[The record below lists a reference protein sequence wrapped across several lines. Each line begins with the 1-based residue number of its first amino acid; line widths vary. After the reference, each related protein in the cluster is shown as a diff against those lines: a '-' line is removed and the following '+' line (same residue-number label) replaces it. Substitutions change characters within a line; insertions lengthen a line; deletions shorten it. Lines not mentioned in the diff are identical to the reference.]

1 MKLLKIME
9 GNGMNSK
16 LILKGIPVSQ
26 NKQEFII
33 GKVTIQELFKFTKY
47 TERVIIGYDEEEQP
61 IYNEHIQRKV
71 ESTRVNKIADFLIFD
86 KEATFPTNIVLGV
99 PIQAINE
106 QNRNGELIE
115 IHLID
120 DVFEQI
126 NNSKTENDGDIYVTI
141 IDGQHRIRGIE
152 IAIRTL
158 ENELLDLQKSNFQT
172 ESIIKTIEAKQ
183 NRLNDLL
190 NIELVVSYFIDK
202 SLEYQ
207 AMIFSTINRTQKR
220 VSQDLVYSLFGLSSD
235 DTPYKTALE
244 VTLALNSHNKSPF
257 YRRIKL
263 YGGNYRKGE
272 SPPLSQSTMIKN
284 IVSLI
289 SETLRDSEKDKYLKR
304 KELLKRK
311 NNKFLPF
318 REYYANNQDNLISD
332 CLFYYFNSIRKSFV
346 IEDISLWDYDGISK
360 PANILQSTVGFE
372 ALLKILVDIIK
383 NDKVSD
389 FDNEVFDKYFR
400 NLKMEQFR
408 DTNIFS
414 MSTRGKNI
422 FYLTLSLHLFP
433 SLQNEQDNRKEI
445 LQKLINEIQ

>member
-1 MKLLKIME
+1 MKS
-9 GNGMNSK
+9 N

-47 TERVIIGYDEEEQP
+47 TERVIIGYDEDEQP

-99 PIQAINE
+99 PIQAIKE

-115 IHLID
+115 IVLID
-120 DVFEQI
+120 DVFEQVI
-126 NNSKTENDGDIYVTI
+126 NSKNESDGDIYVTI

-152 IAIRTL
+152 IAIKTL
-158 ENELLDLQKSNFQT
+158 ENEISELQKSNSQT
-172 ESIIKTIEAKQ
+172 ESTINSIDIKQ
-183 NRLNDLL
+183 SRLNDLL

-304 KELLKRK
+304 KDLLKRK

-318 REYYANNQDNLISD
+318 RDFYANNQDNLISD
-332 CLFYYFNSIRKSFV
+332 CLFYYFNSIRRNFV
-346 IEDISLWDYDGISK
+346 LDGLSLWDYDGISK
-360 PANILQSTVGFE
+360 PENILQSTVGFE

-383 NDKVSD
+383 YDNVKD
-389 FDNEVFDKYFR
+389 FDNEVFEKYFR
-400 NLKMEQFR
+400 NLDFEQFR

-414 MSTRGKNI
+414 MSTRGRNI
-422 FYLTLSLHLFP
+422 FYLTLSINLFP
-433 SLQNEQDNRKEI
+433 SIQDEQDNRKET